1 MRRKVSALFMVII
14 MLVASLC
21 NCFTASA
28 ATVSK
33 NVKTYEIAVVF
44 DNSGSM
50 YDNQAWC
57 RAKYAMEIFSSML
70 HYDNGDVLKIF
81 PMWPVTTDGSKPSS
95 GGSFSGI
102 EIRG

>member
-1 MRRKVSALFMVII
+1 MKGKSRIIIAISLALSII
-14 MLVASLC
+14 LSNVFL
-21 NCFTASA
+21 TQA
-28 ATVSK
+28 ATVTK

-70 HYDNGDVLKIF
+70 HYDSGDVLKIF
-81 PMWPVTTDGSKPSS
+81 PM
-95 GGSFSGI
+95 
-102 EIRG
+102 